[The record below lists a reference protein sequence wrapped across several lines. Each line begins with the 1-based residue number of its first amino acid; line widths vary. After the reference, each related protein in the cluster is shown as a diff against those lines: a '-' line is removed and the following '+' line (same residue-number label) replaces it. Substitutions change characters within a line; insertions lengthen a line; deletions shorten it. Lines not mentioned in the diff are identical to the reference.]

1 MHLLAKLVHLL
12 RLRGSESLMA
22 TECIA
27 YRDSRGELHATAE
40 RATLADLA
48 SVLGRVGEDGGMT
61 NGVAKLIFDRRD
73 DIERVFA
80 EHDAILVNAS
90 AGERNPDVTAEI
102 DNDKVVEISA

>member
-1 MHLLAKLVHLL
+1 
-12 RLRGSESLMA
+12 
-22 TECIA
+22 
-27 YRDSRGELHATAE
+27 
-40 RATLADLA
+40 
-48 SVLGRVGEDGGMT
+48 MT

-80 EHDAILVNAS
+80 EHDAILDNAS